1 MHDNNLVHGRG
12 QRRQRLAITHGSGW
26 SSSPADIDGTYQL
39 DAISCPTSFLCE
51 AVDNDGNDLTFNG
64 TVWSN
69 PEHIDYSRTIEG
81 ISCPTTSFCAAVDNL
96 GGVLESQPD
105 TVISQLTWGSVSGGL
120 PSILSDSANDYIYGP
135 NGTPVE
141 AVALSTGA
149 PTFLTYNPSDGTWI
163 SANAAG
169 DETGFWGYDAYGS
182 LLFGTPTSSFG
193 YGGQYLDA
201 ATGLS
206 DMRARYYDP
215 ATGEFMSVD
224 PDVSQTDRPYA
235 YAGDD
240 PVNESDPTGR
250 STLGICGELSIV
262 LGGGYGFN
270 GCAFLGQRGRFG
282 QINSVSVSETNV
294 LSIGVQAGA
303 SLNVGFQVSTAA
315 NPHDLTGWFYQVQ
328 VAADFGPGGS
338 IDVFWGTDSSGHL
351 VIGGTIGVGV
361 GLQLGVSFAWTYT
374 WVQEYHF
381 GDAEAAAVGA
391 ASLFIQ
397 WPSQQEQDQVIA
409 MARTTFNKY
418 GEGRASFCDSRQPD
432 TWNA

>member
-1 MHDNNLVHGRG
+1 MDNAGNALTWNGSSWSSATSIDGTYSLNSVSCTSSTWCVAVDSHGQALG
-12 QRRQRLAITHGSGW
+12 YYVSSWSLLTSTPIDSGHALDAVACTTTTWCMAVDNDGNALAITHGSGW

-270 GCAFLGQRGRFG
+270 GCAFLGQRGWFG
-282 QINSVSVSETNV
+282 QIEFCISV
-294 LSIGVQAGA
+294 
-303 SLNVGFQVSTAA
+303 
-315 NPHDLTGWFYQVQ
+315 
-328 VAADFGPGGS
+328 
-338 IDVFWGTDSSGHL
+338 
-351 VIGGTIGVGV
+351 
-361 GLQLGVSFAWTYT
+361 
-374 WVQEYHF
+374 
-381 GDAEAAAVGA
+381 
-391 ASLFIQ
+391 
-397 WPSQQEQDQVIA
+397 
-409 MARTTFNKY
+409 
-418 GEGRASFCDSRQPD
+418 
-432 TWNA
+432 